1 MSKETAGIAAFS
13 RIFSSVAEGDVENVA
28 SLIESQGIVR
38 STAFDVVKRME
49 AAGLIAKQMDG
60 RLMPGVT
67 AGVFAY
73 AGVHLGPLFGPAQTL
88 LPWLREKTNAS
99 IALLASDGASLTTL
113 LNYPAKWDKG
123 KPIGTPLIVPIKA
136 HNVEVARLRVSPPP
150 GASAEETRKCE
161 ELAIATARE
170 LQAYLRS

>member
-13 RIFSSVAEGDVENVA
+13 RIFSSVAEGDVQSVA

-49 AAGLIAKQMDG
+49 AAGLIARQTDG
-60 RLMPGVT
+60 RLIPGAA
-67 AGVFAY
+67 AGVFAF

-113 LNYPAKWDKG
+113 LSYPAKWDRG
-123 KPIGTPLIVPIKA
+123 KPAGAPLIMPIKA
-136 HNVEVARLRVSPPP
+136 HNAEVARLRVALPP
-150 GASAEETRKCE
+150 GASAEETDKCE
-161 ELAIATARE
+161 ELAAATARE
-170 LQAYLRS
+170 LQAYLRG

>member
-13 RIFSSVAEGDVENVA
+13 RIFSCVAEGNVDNVA
-28 SLIESQGIVR
+28 GLIESQGIVR

-49 AAGLIAKQMDG
+49 AAGLIARQTDG
-60 RLMPGVT
+60 RLMPGVV
-67 AGVFAY
+67 AGVFAF

-113 LNYPAKWDKG
+113 LSYAAKWDKG
-123 KPIGTPLIVPIKA
+123 KPVAAPLIVPIKA
-136 HNVEVARLRVSPPP
+136 HTVEVARLRIALSP
-150 GASAEETRKCE
+150 GTSAEETRQCE

-170 LQAYLRS
+170 LQTYLRT

>member
-13 RIFSSVAEGDVENVA
+13 RIFSSVAEGGAENVA

-49 AAGLIAKQMDG
+49 AAGLITKQIDG
-60 RLMPGVT
+60 RLMPGAA

-113 LNYPAKWDKG
+113 LIYAARWDKG
-123 KPIGTPLIVPIKA
+123 KPAGAPIIVPIKA
-136 HNVEVARLRVSPPP
+136 HNVEVARLRVALPS
-150 GASAEETRKCE
+150 GASAEEARTCE
-161 ELAIATARE
+161 DLAIATARE
-170 LQAYLRS
+170 LQAYLRA

>member
-13 RIFSSVAEGDVENVA
+13 RIFSSVAEGGVENVA

-60 RLMPGVT
+60 RLMPGVA

-113 LNYPAKWDKG
+113 LSYLARWDKG
-123 KPIGTPLIVPIKA
+123 KPAGAPITVPIKA
-136 HNVEVARLRVSPPP
+136 HNVEVARLRIALPPS
-150 GASAEETRKCE
+150 ASAEEAQMCE

-170 LQAYLRS
+170 LQAYLRT